1 MTQSAAGAGSGT
13 DTVQETQ
20 ADTAHAEWVA
30 GARADHATPSG
41 TDDEDYEEP
50 QGENSGQHVQRR
62 GGKRLVKRKKRP
74 KTILDT
80 DSEIDNDTD
89 KPQHTQHTRHM
100 QKRYDASKKKKR
112 KK

>member
-1 MTQSAAGAGSGT
+1 MTQSAAGAGSGI

-20 ADTAHAEWVA
+20 ADTAHAEWVTDT
-30 GARADHATPSG
+30 RADHATPSD

-62 GGKRLVKRKKRP
+62 GGKQLVKRKKRQ

-80 DSEIDNDTD
+80 DSEIDSDTD
-89 KPQHTQHTRHM
+89 KPQHTQRTRHV